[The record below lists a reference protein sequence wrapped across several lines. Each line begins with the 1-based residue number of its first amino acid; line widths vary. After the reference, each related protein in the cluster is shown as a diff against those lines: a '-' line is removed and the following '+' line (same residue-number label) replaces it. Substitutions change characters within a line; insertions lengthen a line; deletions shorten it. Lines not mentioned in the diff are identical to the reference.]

1 MYPQSVEERELL
13 VDIPSLLR
21 DLRPVF
27 MDWSGETDRR
37 GIRTGDFE
45 ILRFL
50 KDFLLLQKLKDIL

>member
-27 MDWSGETDRR
+27 MDCSGETDLR
-37 GIRTGDFE
+37 GIRTGDLE